1 MIRINFVCYGNICRS
16 PMAEFLFKKLLKD
29 KGVDKDFFVCSSATS
44 TEELHHKVHYGTARI
59 LDRYGIDYSSKRAE
73 QVKKSDY
80 ENFDY
85 FICMEEYNA
94 IALRRIFGGDK
105 DNKIKLL
112 LSFASDNR
120 DVIDPYYSGDFEA
133 THRDVKKG
141 LDALYEF
148 LVKEHGV

>member
-1 MIRINFVCYGNICRS
+1 
-16 PMAEFLFKKLLKD
+16 MAEFLFKKLVLD
-29 KGVDKDFFVCSSATS
+29 KGVEDKFFVCSSATS
-44 TEELHHKVHYGTARI
+44 TEELYHRVHYGTARI

-112 LSFASDNR
+112 LFFTGDSR

-141 LDALYEF
+141 LDAFYEF